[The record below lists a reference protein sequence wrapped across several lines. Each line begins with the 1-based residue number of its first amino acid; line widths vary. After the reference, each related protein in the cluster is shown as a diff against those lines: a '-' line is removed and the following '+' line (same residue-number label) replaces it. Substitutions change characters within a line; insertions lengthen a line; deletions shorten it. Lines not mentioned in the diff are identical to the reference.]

1 MTGGRRPTS
10 ILLLGGSQQQVIAIQ
25 TAKRLG
31 YRTVLCDYLPD
42 NPGRLHADVSYL
54 ESTIDRERV
63 LQVARREGVSGV
75 LAYASDPAAPTA
87 AYVAECLGL
96 PTNPLASVETLSEKH
111 LFRDFLARHGFPC
124 PRVRVVGADVSAASL
139 LSMAGVLS
147 YPLMLKPTDS
157 SGSKG
162 VTRIDE
168 PDMVAFE
175 RALAHAREFSRNGT
189 LVLEEYIRP
198 GFPRV
203 IGGDVFVVR
212 GRVTFWGIM
221 SCLRDE
227 ALGGLVPVGERYPSG
242 LTGAQEGVV
251 RQQVQR
257 LVSELGMRFGELNV
271 EMIIDEGG
279 TPHFLEL
286 GARAGGNMIPAQ
298 LSDISGI
305 DLVEANVRFA
315 MGGTMDVDFGGGTA
329 VVCSYVLHAP
339 RDGLLDG
346 IDVAPELLPQV
357 YRTVAY
363 VRPGGRVGRF
373 DGADKAVGIM
383 FLRFRSVGQMEG
395 VLDRMGELVRV
406 RVS

>member
-1 MTGGRRPTS
+1 MR
-10 ILLLGGSQQQVIAIQ
+10 
-25 TAKRLG
+25 
-31 YRTVLCDYLPD
+31 
-42 NPGRLHADVSYL
+42 
-54 ESTIDRERV
+54 
-63 LQVARREGVSGV
+63 VAR
-75 LAYASDPAAPTA
+75 ADIPAAELLA
-87 AYVAECLGL
+87 VAD
-96 PTNPLASVETLSEKH
+96 A
-111 LFRDFLARHGFPC
+111 
-124 PRVRVVGADVSAASL
+124 
-139 LSMAGVLS
+139 LS

-162 VTRIDE
+162 VTRVDE
-168 PDMVAFE
+168 PDVAMFE
-175 RALAHAREFSRNGT
+175 RALAHAREYSRNGT

-212 GRVTFWGIM
+212 GRVTFWGLM

-227 ALGGLVPVGERYPSG
+227 SLGGLVPVGERYPSG
-242 LTGAQEGVV
+242 LARTQEDAV

-257 LVSELGMRFGELNV
+257 LVSELGMEFGELNV
-271 EMIIDEGG
+271 EVIIDAGG

-286 GARAGGNMIPAQ
+286 GARAGGNMIPVQ

-315 MGGTMDVDFGGGTA
+315 MGGTMDVDFGGGKA
-329 VVCSYVLHAP
+329 VTCSYVLHAP

-346 IDVAPELLPQV
+346 VDVAPELLPQV

-383 FLRFRSVGQMEG
+383 FLRFGSVGRMEDA
-395 VLDRMGELVRV
+395 LDRMGELVRV

>member
-1 MTGGRRPTS
+1 M
-10 ILLLGGSQQQVIAIQ
+10 
-25 TAKRLG
+25 
-31 YRTVLCDYLPD
+31 
-42 NPGRLHADVSYL
+42 
-54 ESTIDRERV
+54 
-63 LQVARREGVSGV
+63 
-75 LAYASDPAAPTA
+75 
-87 AYVAECLGL
+87 
-96 PTNPLASVETLSEKH
+96 
-111 LFRDFLARHGFPC
+111 
-124 PRVRVVGADVSAASL
+124 
-139 LSMAGVLS
+139 
-147 YPLMLKPTDS
+147 
-157 SGSKG
+157 
-162 VTRIDE
+162 
-168 PDMVAFE
+168 FE

-189 LVLEEYIRP
+189 LVLEEYIRA

-212 GRVTFWGIM
+212 GWVTFWGLM

-242 LTGAQEGVV
+242 LTGAQEDAV
-251 RQQVQR
+251 RQQVQH

-286 GARAGGNMIPAQ
+286 GARAGGNMIPVQ

-315 MGGTMDVDFGGGTA
+315 MGGTMDVDFGGGKT
-329 VVCSYVLHAP
+329 VTCSYVLHAP

-346 IDVAPELLPQV
+346 VDVAPELLPQV

-383 FLRFRSVGQMEG
+383 FLRFGSVGQMEDA
-395 VLDRMGELVRV
+395 LDRMGELVRV